1 MIMLLKKIAEIE
13 SPSGKEEKLREFV
26 RTYLGNLGYDVLEG
40 DHFLATKSSSRMIV
54 ATHLDTVSVKAPFS
68 TDGVYAYGTG
78 VCDAKASI
86 AAMLEAAESGLDFT
100 LAFFCDEE
108 EGGKGSKEFV
118 EFWRQGELEG
128 EMAIVME
135 PTDLRIA
142 SKHYGSFDLT
152 VEVLGEACHGSMP
165 EMGVNA
171 IERACELMASMKRRF
186 RATPLKI
193 EGGSD
198 EYVIPSKCYVKFDI
212 LVEPGTK
219 LEDCIKELEFLRDY
233 GNFEVSDAYEGFES
247 GRVVTVLERAMEKAG
262 VEPTH
267 TVMRSWTDA
276 LNLKDRFD
284 TVVWGPGEMHCCHT
298 EREKVK
304 LEDIEKARDVL
315 LALNDLIKSAGEHHH
330 KGFGEPE

>member
-1 MIMLLKKIAEIE
+1 MLIKRIAEIE

-26 RTYLGNLGYDVLEG
+26 KTYLEDLGYDVLEG
-40 DHFLATKSSSRMIV
+40 DHFIATRSRSRMIV

-78 VCDAKASI
+78 VCDAKASV
-86 AAMLEAAESGLDFT
+86 AAILEAAESGLDFT

-108 EGGKGSKEFV
+108 EGGKGSKEFA
-118 EFWRQGELEG
+118 EFWRQG

-135 PTDLRIA
+135 PTDLKIA
-142 SKHYGSFDLT
+142 SKHYGSFDLI
-152 VEVLGEACHGSMP
+152 VEVLGKACHGSMP

-171 IERACELMASMKRRF
+171 IERACEMMVDMKRRF

-193 EGGSD
+193 EGGSE
-198 EYVIPSKCYVKFDI
+198 EYVIPSRCYIKFDV
-212 LVEPGTK
+212 LVKPGTK

-233 GNFEVSDAYEGFES
+233 GNFEVSDAHEGFES
-247 GRVVTVLERAMEKAG
+247 GGVVTILEKAMEKVG
-262 VEPTH
+262 MEPVH
-267 TVMRSWTDA
+267 TEMRSWTDA

-284 TVVWGPGEMHCCHT
+284 AVVWGPGELHCCHT

-304 LEDIEKARDVL
+304 LEDIRKARDVL
-315 LALNDLIKSAGEHHH
+315 LALNDLIKSAGKCHH
-330 KGFGEPE
+330 K